1 MNLYKRKLYALLRTI
16 TEDPQSIT
24 SICQHLDI
32 FNSDIQELSQWWD
45 TEGYKAAK
53 ISSSSDKINFENA
66 VKNDAHTIEIRHPIS
81 GQQKEIVKN
90 FKEISVDAIVEQIQ
104 IVCQRL
110 SQEPHT
116 DEAEKITKLYWWCW
130 RFYPE
135 LLASLNV
142 DFLNPAHLI
151 LPDCSHHSYNSTV
164 AALTGAMFPK
174 NWQPNEPATHPYLLI
189 FTFSP
194 VQEFIK
200 ASRKFIDFWSGSY
213 LLHYL
218 SAILCW
224 EVAQKYGPD
233 AVITPSLWSQEIID
247 ALLLQLYPDF
257 KADFQKYQK
266 TDPISKFENQ
276 DNLSQ
281 SLSTAGFPNVITV
294 LVPGKDEA
302 MQLGQEL
309 KNTLNQHWQE
319 MAYKVRDDVKNTVRE
334 KIADED
340 ALKDVW
346 KEIKEEFKDGESEE
360 IYLAELRK
368 LRQAGCWE
376 WNSLWLAQIQHTWES
391 YFVAVPLGNPDTTL
405 ETNTNPELTK
415 EFLEWIKAQNEI
427 ADIPT
432 IQPDD
437 DQENLQ
443 SPLMIPTKAELN
455 AYNIVNVGTWWGSF
469 QGRLGKAIQAIK
481 NTRSWQIPVAS
492 GERSTLSGQ
501 YTALHPRFLYQN
513 FYNGLGLPLES
524 LRLFWKAMSV
534 VYPGVFN
541 GSEKLNSI
549 ELTKRMAWKYG
560 GVAENLGINLEVVED
575 NLKKESS
582 SELNKDNNI
591 VFADKAIKSLNY
603 EALIR
608 FPNLCSIAS
617 ANFAAHNPEIIQ
629 QFWSHLRRKIS
640 EDSQLKS
647 KHHDFCSLTRRP
659 FQVRR
664 ADAALKSL
672 SNYGNGFNGVMFSS
686 KWLGDD
692 LTLTET
698 QTSALRVIIDD
709 LQKEYFGNN
718 SPADW
723 WVLVLGDGD
732 GMGQYVSGR
741 KLKNYADYIVEDLV
755 DNENKQDSN
764 WQELLNTKKRMG
776 PATHVGLNRALLDF
790 SNRLVPYITE
800 QRYCGKVIYSGG
812 DDVMAALPLA
822 DLPGFLLSL
831 RAAWCGA
838 DDPEDKFT
846 SEGGY
851 WQWLGDNKPEEI
863 PHRPL
868 FTMGKAATMS
878 LGIVIAH
885 KSVPLPTVL
894 ESIWDAEKERAKK
907 LSGVTVKSPLWQI
920 YLFCITVES
929 GSYGLMKYVSSK
941 LGCSP
946 IFPPKDG
953 LCFRVIYGSGNT
965 LEALMKG
972 HLLPQWWS
980 FLSEYKDIDFSP
992 VLYRLAE
999 ALPRHAEVT
1008 KDSRLFSK
1016 AAQVILASRDEQL
1029 SEDLE
1034 AALLNWLDAWEE
1046 WAWLVQEGVTEQDD
1060 QPLGTKPEDLA
1071 NLLRLTAFLVSRRQQ
1086 ELNWGK

>member
-1 MNLYKRKLYALLRTI
+1 MNLYKRKLYVLLRNI
-16 TEDPQSIT
+16 TENTESNN
-24 SICQHLDI
+24 SICQYLNI
-32 FNSDIQELSQWWD
+32 FNSDIPELSQWWE
-45 TEGYKAAK
+45 TEGYKAAT
-53 ISSSSDKINFENA
+53 ISSSSDKINLEKAIN
-66 VKNDAHTIEIRHPIS
+66 NDAHTREIRHPLS
-81 GQQKEIVKN
+81 GQQKKIVTN
-90 FKEISVDAIVEQIQ
+90 IQQITLDAIVEQIQ
-104 IVCQRL
+104 IVYQRFA
-110 SQEPHT
+110 QEPNT
-116 DEAEKITKLYWWCW
+116 DENEKITKLYWWCW

-142 DFLNPAHLI
+142 NFLNPAHLI

-164 AALTGAMFPK
+164 AALTGAMFPE
-174 NWQPNEPATHPYLLI
+174 NWQPNQQTTHPYLLI

-257 KADFQKYQK
+257 QADFQKYQK

-294 LVPGKDEA
+294 LVPGKDA
-302 MQLGQEL
+302 ATQLGQEL

-319 MAYKVRDDVKNTVRE
+319 MADKVREDVKKTFRE
-334 KIADED
+334 KIADDD
-340 ALKDVW
+340 ALEDVW
-346 KEIKEEFKDGESEE
+346 KEIQEEFPDQEAE
-360 IYLAELRK
+360 IKQELKK
-368 LRQAGCWE
+368 LHQAGCWE
-376 WNSLWLAQIQHTWES
+376 WNSLWLAQIQHSWES

-405 ETNTNPELTK
+405 ETHTNPQLTK
-415 EFLEWIKAQNEI
+415 EFLQWINAQNEI

-432 IQPDD
+432 IPLNDG
-437 DQENLQ
+437 QENLQ
-443 SPLMIPTKAELN
+443 SPLIIPTQAELN
-455 AYNIVNVGTWWGSF
+455 AYDVVNVGTWWGSF

-481 NTRSWQIPVAS
+481 NTRNWQIPIAS

-513 FYNGLGLPLES
+513 FYNGLGLPLDS
-524 LRLFWKAMSV
+524 LRLFWKVMSV

-541 GSEKLNSI
+541 GSEKLNAI
-549 ELTKRMAWKYG
+549 ELTKRMAWKHG
-560 GVAENLGINLEVVED
+560 GVAENLGINLEVVE
-575 NLKKESS
+575 
-582 SELNKDNNI
+582 NNFPEKYSAK
-591 VFADKAIKSLNY
+591 VNY

-617 ANFAAHNPEIIQ
+617 ANFAAHHPQIIKE
-629 QFWSHLRRKIS
+629 FWFRLRRQIFEHS
-640 EDSQLKS
+640 ELKS
-647 KHHDFCSLTRRP
+647 KHDDFCSLTRRP

-664 ADAALKSL
+664 ADAALQSL

-709 LQKEYFGNN
+709 LQKEYFGNG

-741 KLKNYADYIVEDLV
+741 KLKNYADYIVDDLV
-755 DNENKQDSN
+755 DNENKQDAN
-764 WQELLNTKKRMG
+764 WQELLKTKKRMG
-776 PATHVGLNRALLDF
+776 PATHAGLNRALLDF

-846 SEGGY
+846 SQGGY
-851 WQWLGDNKPEEI
+851 WQWLKNNRPEEI

-868 FTMGKAATMS
+868 FTMGRDATMS

-907 LSGVTVKSPLWQI
+907 LSGVTVKSGSIPLWQI
-920 YLFCITVES
+920 YFFCLTVES
-929 GSYGLMKYVSSK
+929 GSYNLMKYVSSK
-941 LGCSP
+941 LGCSLKSP
-946 IFPPKDG
+946 NSEEYETIFPPKDG

-980 FLSEYKDIDFSP
+980 FLEDYQDIDFSP

-1029 SEDLE
+1029 SKGLQ

-1046 WAWLVQEGVTEQDD
+1046 WAWLVQNGVTEKDE

-1086 ELNWGK
+1086 ELNWGMHYT